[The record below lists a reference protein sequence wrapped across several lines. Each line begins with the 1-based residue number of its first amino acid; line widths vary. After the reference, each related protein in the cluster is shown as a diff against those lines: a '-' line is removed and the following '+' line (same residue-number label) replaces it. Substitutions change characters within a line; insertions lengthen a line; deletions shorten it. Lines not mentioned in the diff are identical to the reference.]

1 MGKDVEWK
9 KYFGENHRY
18 ADIINGI
25 GCDGMQLV
33 KADDLKEVDATSGR
47 KNRVMIRKTAF
58 GMNFV
63 LIGIENQEVVDYGFP
78 FRNVHYD
85 VLQYQKQMV
94 KIRKEVKESKEKLSD
109 GEYLYGFRKK
119 DKLHP
124 VVTFVLYSGKEPWDG
139 AKSLHD
145 ILDFS
150 EIPDKL
156 KSMIGDYPVN
166 IIDIRRLEDTSMFAT
181 DVRCVFDFLRYADDK
196 KKLLELVENNPYYR
210 EMDEEAYDVVSKYTN
225 SKELIGVKDDQVNG
239 GKADM
244 CQAIKDL
251 MEDSRIEGIE
261 QGVEQGIEANKL
273 ANAKNL
279 LDVLSDEVIAEKIG
293 LPISKV
299 QELRAEAQ

>member
-25 GCDGMQLV
+25 GCDGVQLV
-33 KADDLKEVDATSGR
+33 KADDLQEVDSTSGR
-47 KNRVMIRKTAF
+47 KSRDMIRKTAF

-78 FRNVHYD
+78 FRNVYYD
-85 VLQYQKQMV
+85 VLQYQRQMV

-166 IIDIRRLEDTSMFAT
+166 IIDIRRLEDTSMFTT
-181 DVRCVFDFLRYADDK
+181 DVRCVFDFLRCADDK
-196 KKLLELVENNPYYR
+196 KKLLELVENNPYYH

-225 SKELIGVKDDQVNG
+225 SKELIGVKDGQVNG

-261 QGVEQGIEANKL
+261 QGIEQGLEIAKME
-273 ANAKNL
+273 NAKNL

-293 LPISKV
+293 LPIEKV
-299 QELRAEAQ
+299 QELRVANQ